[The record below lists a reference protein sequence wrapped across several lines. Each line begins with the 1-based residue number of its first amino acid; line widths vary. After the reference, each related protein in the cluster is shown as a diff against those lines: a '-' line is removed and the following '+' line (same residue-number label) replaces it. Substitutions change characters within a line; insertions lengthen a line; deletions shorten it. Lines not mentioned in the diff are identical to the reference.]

1 MSISQFFFRE
11 SYFTKKHDDTD
22 KNNTNQNEREMNL
35 FTIKNN
41 TEKKSTKSKNS
52 NSSNNSNNT
61 NSSNNNDEEAELY
74 FAEVE
79 TIIPIDEKF
88 NNIAIYNIKIKSS
101 LNFNDSWI
109 KPCSLDDLINFRDY
123 LLKFTYSVINL
134 PFPRKSW
141 LRFLPYIGQKYDER
155 NWDILLE
162 NKFLL
167 DDFFKTI
174 CKDKEMYKL
183 SGFITFFSKPT
194 ITRNTISLFYS

>member
-1 MSISQFFFRE
+1 MSISQFFFRD
-11 SYFTKKHDDTD
+11 SYFTKKHNENDR
-22 KNNTNQNEREMNL
+22 NNNHNHIEKEMNL
-35 FTIKNN
+35 FTPKNN
-41 TEKKSTKSKNS
+41 SDNKSIKTKNS
-52 NSSNNSNNT
+52 HSSNNSNN
-61 NSSNNNDEEAELY
+61 SNINIDEEAELY

-79 TIIPIDEKF
+79 TIIPIDEKY

-109 KPCSLDDLINFRDY
+109 KPCSLDDLIKFRDY
-123 LLKFTYSVINL
+123 LLKYTYSVINL
-134 PFPRKSW
+134 PFPTKSL

-183 SGFITFFSKPT
+183 SGFINFFSKPAT
-194 ITRNTISLFYS
+194 SRNTNNSFYN